1 MHAPFHKHWEELIP
15 CGAADLH
22 FLRNLVL
29 SQIPFDNLVC
39 VKVVCASCAGVSC
52 EARMKVWWWEKGEVK
67 VRKECMM
74 SCSNNVY
81 INLALVSILACSST
95 FSHTYSAHIITTLF
109 SLHSCTHTACTHM
122 LKIAICMLDY
132 HHHIHTMNQTPKLQV
147 VCTKK
152 KTPPYLIVIIPAP
165 VNWLMS
171 SRPFMSLND

>member
-1 MHAPFHKHWEELIP
+1 MRCVGHYLIQLCTYKIIMHAPFHKHWEELIP

-67 VRKECMM
+67 VRKEWMM
-74 SCSNNVY
+74 SCTNN

-95 FSHTYSAHIITTLF
+95 FYSAHIITTLF

-122 LKIAICMLDY
+122 LKMAICMLD
-132 HHHIHTMNQTPKLQV
+132 HCHHIHYVPV
-147 VCTKK
+147 
-152 KTPPYLIVIIPAP
+152 P